1 MTLVAAEIAAAL
13 RTARYGRSLEVK
25 ARTGS
30 TNDDAKAAIDA
41 GAASGHVIVADAQ
54 ERGRG
59 AHGRAWSS
67 PGGTDLYFSIVE
79 RQTPSPGALPWL
91 TLAVGLGVREALGA
105 YVEAA
110 VKWPNDVLLGTA
122 QRKAAGILVESSSL
136 GGSLGAIVIG
146 VGIDVNRADF
156 APELEGL
163 ATSLLRET
171 GRAHDRSA
179 LLAAVLGAIEAQ
191 VAELV
196 RPGGLAALHGRLNR
210 HLAYR
215 GERVQVEG
223 EMGELLGVAEDGA
236 LRLGTERGER
246 RLRSG
251 TLRRA

>member
-1 MTLVAAEIAAAL
+1 LTLDAARISAAL
-13 RTARYGRSLEVK
+13 GTAAYGRSLEVK

-41 GAASGHVIVADAQ
+41 GVPSGHVIVADAQ

-67 PGGTDLYFSIVE
+67 PAGTDLYFSVVE
-79 RQTPSPGALPWL
+79 RRSVPPAALPWL

-105 YVEAA
+105 HAEAA
-110 VKWPNDVLLGTA
+110 VKWPNDVLLGPA
-122 QRKAAGILVESSSL
+122 QRKAAGILVESSSI
-136 GGSLGAIVIG
+136 GSAMGAFVIG

-156 APELEGL
+156 APELAPV
-163 ATSLLRET
+163 ATSLFRET
-171 GRAHDRSA
+171 GRTHDRCA

-191 VAELV
+191 VAELEHPRGPEV
-196 RPGGLAALHGRLNR
+196 LHARLGA

-223 EMGELLGVAEDGA
+223 EVGALLGVAEDGA